1 MASKLSRGGN
11 TDQRFSVTFKDSY
24 SGNIQGRILGVEEVV
39 VRSRVI
45 VEVE

>member
-1 MASKLSRGGN
+1 MASKLSREGN

-24 SGNIQGRILGVEEVV
+24 RGNIQGRILGEEVV
-39 VRSRVI
+39 VRSRVT